1 MSLTVQTVTV
11 VCAAFAMQG
20 ALFWQDS
27 LAKREDILNRDAKTG
42 QPPQKD
48 MGCVHG
54 YFPLQSP

>member
-1 MSLTVQTVTV
+1 
-11 VCAAFAMQG
+11 MQG